1 MDEMMRLKT
10 RKTELEMEV
19 EQLAGEAERLM
30 EELSN
35 YSDEKESLMMAIVEL
50 DVKNKTSEKRLG
62 ELEDK
67 INNLQKKIRKA
78 ERRRR

>member
-1 MDEMMRLKT
+1 MRLKT

-30 EELSN
+30 GELSN
-35 YSDEKESLMMAIVEL
+35 YADEKESLMMAIAEM